1 MAWTA
6 PRTLGADPD
15 KSGHDALVGSEC
27 LQHIKGKTAY
37 VSGAASGIGFGVASA
52 LAQAGANIAMVDI
65 REDALAEARA
75 RLHNL
80 GAHVETFVSD
90 VSDAAMLEETGAAIE
105 AKFGPIH
112 IVCNNAG
119 VSMLGVRLEEIPR
132 SDWDWV
138 IDVNIKGVING
149 IRTFVPRVRRHG
161 EGGHIVNTASIAGLQ
176 VNPNFRTG
184 AYAMT
189 KYAVVALSEAL
200 EQELAGSGIGVSVLC
215 PAAVD
220 TGIHLSARARPDRL
234 GGPFTREADHFMGDL
249 IKQGLHPEQV
259 GGRVVQ
265 AIRDGEFYILTHS
278 SPREWVERRFARIM
292 AAFDRAE
299 AFEKSLGIEPWRLD
313 MARIPPAD

>member
-138 IDVNIKGVING
+138 IDVNIKASSTVSEHLSRACGAMG
-149 IRTFVPRVRRHG
+149 KAATSSTPPRSPACRSTRTF
-161 EGGHIVNTASIAGLQ
+161 
-176 VNPNFRTG
+176 
-184 AYAMT
+184 
-189 KYAVVALSEAL
+189 
-200 EQELAGSGIGVSVLC
+200 
-215 PAAVD
+215 
-220 TGIHLSARARPDRL
+220 
-234 GGPFTREADHFMGDL
+234 GPGPMR
-249 IKQGLHPEQV
+249 
-259 GGRVVQ
+259 
-265 AIRDGEFYILTHS
+265 
-278 SPREWVERRFARIM
+278 
-292 AAFDRAE
+292 
-299 AFEKSLGIEPWRLD
+299 
-313 MARIPPAD
+313 

>member
-1 MAWTA
+1 MQ
-6 PRTLGADPD
+6 D
-15 KSGHDALVGSEC
+15 V
-27 LQHIKGKTAY
+27 KGKTAY

-52 LAQAGANIAMVDI
+52 LAQAGANVAMVDI
-65 REDALAEARA
+65 RADALAEARA

-80 GAHVETFVSD
+80 GAHVETYVSD
-90 VSDAAMLEETGAAIE
+90 VSDAALLEETAAAIE
-105 AKFGPIH
+105 AQFGSIH
-112 IVCNNAG
+112 VVCNNAG

-149 IRTFVPRVRRHG
+149 IRTFVPRMRRHG

-220 TGIHLSARARPDRL
+220 TGIHLSARARPGRF
-234 GGPFTREADHFMGDL
+234 GGPFTRDADHFMGDL
-249 IKQGLHPEQV
+249 IKQGLRPEQV
-259 GGRVVQ
+259 GVRVVQ

-278 SPREWVERRFARIM
+278 SPRAWVEQRFARIM

-299 AFEKSLGIEPWRLD
+299 AFEKRLGIEPWQLD
-313 MARIPPAD
+313 TTQLPSTK

>member
-1 MAWTA
+1 MQ
-6 PRTLGADPD
+6 D
-15 KSGHDALVGSEC
+15 
-27 LQHIKGKTAY
+27 IKGKTAY

-52 LAQAGANIAMVDI
+52 LAQAGANVAMVDI
-65 REDALAEARA
+65 RAEALEEARA
-75 RLHNL
+75 RVHNL
-80 GAHVETFVSD
+80 GAHVETY
-90 VSDAAMLEETGAAIE
+90 VSDAALLEETAAAIE
-105 AKFGPIH
+105 AQFGPIH

-149 IRTFVPRVRRHG
+149 IRTFVPRMRRHG
-161 EGGHIVNTASIAGLQ
+161 ESGHIVNTASIAGLQ

-220 TGIHLSARARPDRL
+220 TGIHLSARARPSRF
-234 GGPFTREADHFMGDL
+234 GGPFTRDADHFMGDL
-249 IKQGLHPEQV
+249 IKQGLRPEQV
-259 GGRVVQ
+259 GARVVQ
-265 AIRDGEFYILTHS
+265 AIRDDEFYILTHS
-278 SPREWVERRFARIM
+278 SPRAWVERRFARIM

-299 AFEKSLGIEPWRLD
+299 AFERSLGIKPWQLD
-313 MARIPPAD
+313 MTRLPSTE

>member
-1 MAWTA
+1 MNRA
-6 PRTLGADPD
+6 
-15 KSGHDALVGSEC
+15 GSKRVH
-27 LQHIKGKTAY
+27 QFKGKTAY
-37 VSGAASGIGFGVASA
+37 VSGAASGIGFGIASA

-65 REDALAEARA
+65 RAEALADARA

-80 GAHVETFVSD
+80 RAHVETFVAD
-90 VSDAAMLEETGAAIE
+90 VSDAALLEETAASIDK
-105 AKFGPIH
+105 AFGPIH

-119 VSMLGVRLEEIPR
+119 VSMLGVPLEEIPR

-138 IDVNIKGVING
+138 IDVNINGVING
-149 IRTFVPRVRRHG
+149 IRTFVPRMRRHG

-176 VNPNFRTG
+176 VNPNFKAG

-220 TGIHLSARARPDRL
+220 TGIHLSARARPQRL
-234 GGPFTREADHFMGDL
+234 GGPFTRSADHFMGDL
-249 IKQGLHPEQV
+249 IREGLHPEQV
-259 GGRVVQ
+259 GARVVQ
-265 AIRDGEFYILTHS
+265 AIRDGEFYIFTHS
-278 SPREWVERRFARIM
+278 TPREWVERRFNRIM

-299 AFEKSLGIEPWRLD
+299 AFEKKLGITPWRLD
-313 MARIPPAD
+313 VNRTPSRG